1 MICLDTTF
9 LVDLWR
15 NKDAPAHPSMR
26 LLREHPADVL
36 AVPAH
41 AAGEFLEGGAC
52 VSEQR
57 LQESLR
63 FLRLFTL
70 GTVDVETAE
79 HYGRIVADLRQRL
92 LLSGTSKADMW
103 IAAWATQHGAMLATR
118 NTRHFEAVSG
128 LRLLAY

>member
-15 NKDAPAHPSMR
+15 NKDDPAHPVVR
-26 LLREHPADVL
+26 ILREHPAEVL

-41 AAGEFLEGGAC
+41 AAGEFLEGSAC

-63 FLRLFTL
+63 FLRLFAL

-79 HYGRIVADLRQRL
+79 HYGRIVADLRQRSL
-92 LLSGTSKADMW
+92 LHGASKADMW
-103 IAAWATQHGAMLATR
+103 IAAWAIQHGAMLTTR
-118 NTRHFEAVSG
+118 NTRHFEAVPG
-128 LRLLAY
+128 LRLLPY